1 MANFN
6 KEKKFHFIYKT
17 TCLINGKYYIG
28 MHSTNELNDGYIGSG
43 KRLWYSVRKYGK
55 ENFKCEILEFL
66 PDRELLAVRE
76 RELVNEEILKDS
88 KCLNLKEGG
97 HGGFSSNE
105 HKSAFINAGKLN
117 LINSKKKRLA
127 NLAKTKLTKK
137 YRENMSKSLTEYFKL
152 HKGNFTNMTHSSETK
167 KKMSEAKKGTCVG
180 SNNSQFGTC
189 WITNGIENKKI
200 KVTEFN
206 EFQLLGWIK
215 GRKY

>member
-76 RELVNEEILKDS
+76 RELVNEEILKD
-88 KCLNLKEGG
+88 
-97 HGGFSSNE
+97 
-105 HKSAFINAGKLN
+105 
-117 LINSKKKRLA
+117 
-127 NLAKTKLTKK
+127 
-137 YRENMSKSLTEYFKL
+137 
-152 HKGNFTNMTHSSETK
+152 
-167 KKMSEAKKGTCVG
+167 
-180 SNNSQFGTC
+180 
-189 WITNGIENKKI
+189 
-200 KVTEFN
+200 
-206 EFQLLGWIK
+206 
-215 GRKY
+215 